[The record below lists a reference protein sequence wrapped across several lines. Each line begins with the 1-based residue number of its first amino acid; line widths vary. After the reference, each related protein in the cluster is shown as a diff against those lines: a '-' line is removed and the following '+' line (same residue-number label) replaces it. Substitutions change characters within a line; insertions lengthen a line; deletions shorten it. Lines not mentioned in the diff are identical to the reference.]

1 MKKNRLSIVKII
13 FILAFAIAGVLIIRY
28 CIPSQIYTAV
38 GRVGG
43 SIDRTTQY
51 STVSDEICID
61 FYPEENYI
69 GTIKLYFYDISNE
82 DNEIYPKAEASVYNS
97 QDRKIT
103 EGIKQILYPNSFLNI
118 PVNSL
123 VRKGKQYSV
132 KVILPENVSI
142 NLKNCPKEDG
152 PAEEVQFSH
161 DGIVEENNCYMEIYY
176 GIYSKKLLV
185 IWMGIFAL
193 GGSFLT
199 GLFDKKEEK

>member
-1 MKKNRLSIVKII
+1 MKKKRLVLKCII
-13 FILAFAIAGVLIIRY
+13 ILVCAVMGGFVARY
-28 CIPSQIYTAV
+28 CFPGDIHTAV
-38 GRVGG
+38 GRV
-43 SIDRTTQY
+43 SASVDRTTQY
-51 STVSDEICID
+51 STASEEISVD
-61 FYPEENYI
+61 FIPEEGYI
-69 GTIKLYFYDISNE
+69 QTIRLYFYDVSNE
-82 DNEIYPKAEASVYNS
+82 DNVLYPKAEASVYNS